1 MMKELRL
8 IGTYG
13 YVWSSWQRAVQLLSE
28 GRVNTGA
35 LLSHEYPLNRFEEA
49 FRVSQDGTAIKV
61 LFSPEMS

>member
-1 MMKELRL
+1 MKELRL

-35 LLSHEYPLNRFEEA
+35 LLSHEYRLNRFEEV

-61 LFSPEMS
+61 LFSPEVS